1 MDMDF
6 EELSHDPGLIAKIK
20 QFRDATVRIEDTIKY
35 ATDLDVYE
43 KLSNADKIKY
53 DLLMSYSLNSMFW
66 MYLRAE
72 GIDPTKHRIKS
83 ENDRLKKSMVRS
95 KQIEDRNTLMPRL
108 NKDAAKRFVRNGL
121 WEIKSNKQG
130 SKSSKEKNE
139 RNSTAS

>member
-6 EELSHDPGLIAKIK
+6 EELSHDPDLIAKIK
-20 QFRDATVRIEDTIKY
+20 QFRDATVRIEDTIKF

-121 WEIKSNKQG
+121 WEIKNNKQG
-130 SKSSKEKNE
+130 SKSSKNKNE
-139 RNSTAS
+139 RNSTES